1 VALVPCKKEERANA
15 AFASWRDMD
24 SVLVIFG
31 LRVEDGASP
40 IRKLDQRDKVPLTL
54 FSAKLRP
61 EKNQELN

>member
-1 VALVPCKKEERANA
+1 
-15 AFASWRDMD
+15 MD